1 MAPEDFDAC
10 PVLLAHPA
18 EDRWTPVQLS
28 RTFFD
33 RIRAPKQLVM
43 LEGAGHFPVEQ
54 PGLDQLTDA
63 VAGMATL
70 RRRPATS
77 R

>member
-10 PVLLAHPA
+10 PVLLADPA
-18 EDRWTPVQLS
+18 EDPWTPVQLS

-33 RIRAPKQLVM
+33 HIRAPKRLVM